1 MVWQSGQTLYGGR
14 YLIERYLGQASF
26 GITYLA
32 SHKNSDR
39 AIVKTLSDRV
49 LTHPDYAE
57 FWDNY
62 RRNFDRE
69 ATKLA
74 LCRHPHI
81 VQIDNIFYEESLP
94 CMAMEYVTGENLWKY
109 VKYQGVLPET
119 EALRYIQQIGAALTL
134 LHDKG
139 LLHRDLNPHNIK
151 VRSGVSEVVLIDF
164 GIARDFIPNVPQDD
178 REAFSQGFT
187 PIEQYDREAKRGEF
201 TDVYAL
207 AATLYF
213 LLTGK
218 VPTPASL
225 RLVWDSLVP
234 PKQRNPRISDTVN
247 QAILQGMALQPEHRP
262 QSVQEW
268 LNLLNTN
275 PQPSQSIPAVAVAQE
290 LIPVTEKPIVS
301 LPIPE
306 ELLADEKNKLTPNI
320 SYRSVLFLKQF
331 NFLNNQ
337 LERLLK
343 SQIQHSKS
351 PILSIVRIGLGIGG
365 VFLMTLLSFW
375 LGQNY
380 RLKLQASLSQRN
392 TSALSISQPNS
403 QDINLTTADTSI
415 ITDMAIKQLKQ
426 DNITAGQKAVEELLN
441 RGELQPAYAALDVV
455 SKSQLDNSTVLFL
468 KGRLAWQSVNA
479 GSKDYDW
486 HDARRYW
493 EFANKKEPKSSTYLT
508 ALGFAY
514 YTQGNFEQA
523 QEAWFNALLLIQESN
538 VKADGVGDS
547 TKKEAL
553 NAYAGLALVL
563 RQQTQNQPTD
573 KQTNLL
579 TKSLEMRQYVMTNDP
594 ANFQPEALSHNWV
607 WSDKAIQDWRSLLA
621 L

>member
-14 YLIERYLGQASF
+14 YLIEGYLGEASF

-32 SHKNSDR
+32 SNKNSDR
-39 AIVKTLSDRV
+39 VIIKTLSDRV
-49 LTHPDYAE
+49 LTHPEYAE

-62 RRNFDRE
+62 RRDFDQE

-94 CMAMEYVTGENLWKY
+94 CMALEDVTGENLWKY
-109 VKYQGVLPET
+109 VKRQGVLSET
-119 EALRYIQQIGAALTL
+119 EALRYIQQIGEALTL

-164 GIARDFIPNVPQDD
+164 GIARDFIPDVPQDD
-178 REAFSQGFT
+178 REAFSQGFS
-187 PIEQYDREAKRGEF
+187 PIEQHDRQARRGEF

-218 VPTPASL
+218 VPTPACL
-225 RLVWDSLVP
+225 RLAWDSLVP
-234 PKQRNPRISDTVN
+234 PQQRNPRISDTVN
-247 QAILQGMALQPEHRP
+247 QAIFQGMALQPEHRP

-268 LNLLNTN
+268 LNLLGTN
-275 PQPSQSIPAVAVAQE
+275 SQPSQSIPAVAVTQE
-290 LIPVTEKPIVS
+290 PIIVTEESRVA
-301 LPIPE
+301 LPNSE
-306 ELLADEKNKLTPNI
+306 DLLPDKQEKRVLAI
-320 SYRSVLFLKQF
+320 SV
-331 NFLNNQ
+331 
-337 LERLLK
+337 
-343 SQIQHSKS
+343 
-351 PILSIVRIGLGIGG
+351 VRTGLGVGG
-365 VFLMTLLSFW
+365 VIVMALLSFW
-375 LGQNY
+375 FGQNY
-380 RLKLQASLSQRN
+380 RLKPQASLPQGNISV
-392 TSALSISQPNS
+392 LSISQPHSKS
-403 QDINLTTADTSI
+403 QGINLRTADTSI
-415 ITDMAIKQLKQ
+415 VTDIAIQQLQQ
-426 DNITAGQKAVEELLN
+426 DNIAAGQKAVEELLN
-441 RGELQPAYAALDVV
+441 RGELQAAHAALDVV
-455 SKSQLDNSTVLFL
+455 SKSQLDHSALLFL

-493 EFANKKEPKSSTYLT
+493 EFANEREPKSSTYLT

-523 QEAWFNALLLIQESN
+523 QEAWFDALLLIQESN
-538 VKADGVGDS
+538 VKADGAGNS
-547 TKKEAL
+547 TQTEAL

-563 RQQTQNQPTD
+563 RQQSQNQPAD
-573 KQTNLL
+573 KQANLL

-594 ANFQPEALSHNWV
+594 ANFQLEALSHNWI
-607 WSDKAIQDWRSLLA
+607 WSEKAIQDWRSLLA
-621 L
+621 FSR

>member
-14 YLIERYLGQASF
+14 YLIERYLGQANF

-39 AIVKTLSDRV
+39 AIVKTVSDRV

-94 CMAMEYVTGENLWKY
+94 CIAMEDITGENLWKY
-109 VKYQGVLPET
+109 VKYQGVLPEI

-164 GIARDFIPNVPQDD
+164 GIARDFIADVPQDD

-234 PKQRNPRISDTVN
+234 PKHRNPRISNTVN

-268 LNLLNTN
+268 LNLLGIN
-275 PQPSQSIPAVAVAQE
+275 PQPSQSIPAVAIAQE
-290 LIPVTEKPIVS
+290 LITVTEKPMVS
-301 LPIPE
+301 LPTSE
-306 ELLADEKNKLTPNI
+306 HLLVDEKEKLTPDI
-320 SYRSVLFLKQF
+320 PYRFALFLQQL
-331 NFLNNQ
+331 NFLNDQ
-337 LERLLK
+337 LERVLK
-343 SQIQHSKS
+343 CQ
-351 PILSIVRIGLGIGG
+351 ILSVVRTGLGVGG
-365 VFLMTLLSFW
+365 IIFMTFLGFW

-380 RLKLQASLSQRN
+380 KLKPQASLSQRN

-415 ITDMAIKQLKQ
+415 VTDIAIKQLKQ
-426 DNITAGQKAVEELLN
+426 DNIAAGQKAVEELLN
-441 RGELQPAYAALDVV
+441 RGELQPAHAALDVV
-455 SKSQLDNSTVLFL
+455 SKSQLDRSALLFL
-468 KGRLAWQSVNA
+468 KGRLAWQFVNA

-493 EFANKKEPKSSTYLT
+493 EFANKREPKSSTYLT

-538 VKADGVGDS
+538 VKADRVGDS

-563 RQQTQNQPTD
+563 RQQTQNQPAD

-607 WSDKAIQDWRSLLA
+607 WSEKAIQDWRSLLA
-621 L
+621 ISN